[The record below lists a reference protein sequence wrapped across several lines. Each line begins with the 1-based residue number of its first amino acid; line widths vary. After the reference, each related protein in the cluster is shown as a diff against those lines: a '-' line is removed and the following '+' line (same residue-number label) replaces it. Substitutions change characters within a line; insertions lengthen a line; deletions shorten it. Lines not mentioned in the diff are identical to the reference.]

1 MKAITIRQ
9 PWAWAISQ
17 GAEFPQLA
25 KMVENRRRGF
35 PARHR
40 GTVAIHAAVSW
51 SKRGGADERVKSL
64 WVQGA
69 TWGMVG
75 DLTPDRFT
83 LGAVIAVADVADVHV
98 DTGCCRP
105 WGETGYDDADGHH
118 VTEVLHL
125 VFDRVEE
132 IDPITTRGYLGLWNL
147 PPEVEAQVLP
157 QLTGWPT

>member
-1 MKAITIRQ
+1 
-9 PWAWAISQ
+9 
-17 GAEFPQLA
+17 
-25 KMVENRRRGF
+25 
-35 PARHR
+35 
-40 GTVAIHAAVSW
+40 
-51 SKRGGADERVKSL
+51 
-64 WVQGA
+64 
-69 TWGMVG
+69 
-75 DLTPDRFT
+75 
-83 LGAVIAVADVADVHV
+83 VADVHV